1 VVISLHRQG
10 FQLFS
15 TNQVILPTND
25 LRPDLPIPTNLN
37 WYALYVKSRHEY
49 VTQSELML
57 KGIETFLPSV
67 KRLRHWKDR
76 KKLVDFPLFPGYLF
90 VSMNASPEAYINV
103 LKTRGVVYLISTEV
117 GYPTPV
123 APEEIHSLRL
133 IIESGQELDIY
144 PHLNEGT
151 LVKVKRGPLQGAE
164 GIIKNKLGQYI
175 FVVNINLLGRS
186 IGVKIHA
193 EDMYSA

>member
-1 VVISLHRQG
+1 MR
-10 FQLFS
+10 
-15 TNQVILPTND
+15 
-25 LRPDLPIPTNLN
+25 
-37 WYALYVKSRHEY
+37 
-49 VTQSELML
+49 

-103 LKTRGVVYLISTEV
+103 LKTRGAVYLISTEA

-123 APEEIHSLRL
+123 APEEINSLRL

-144 PHLNEGT
+144 PHLKEST
-151 LVKVKRGPLQGAE
+151 LVRVKRGPLQGAE
-164 GIIKNKLGQYI
+164 GMIENNLGQYI
-175 FVVNINLLGRS
+175 FLVNINLLGRS